1 MDPDHSALRR
11 LHDLLTESQYWEQE
25 RMAEYQRSQ
34 LGPLLRHAR
43 AQVPFYQSRLDA
55 VLRADGRID
64 WDRWE
69 EIPIISRRDLVD
81 NYAEIQA
88 RKVPPSH
95 GRSWTMESS
104 GSTGQP
110 VKVTYNNLF
119 ASTNRPFNWRV
130 EKWHDLDWSQTLITR
145 NKEISLEEYPDGRSG
160 GPWGPPWERA
170 SQAGRQVEVGRKT
183 PPEQLLRFFHERQ
196 PAYITCG
203 PNALHMMTL
212 EARRLGLTIHFRAAF
227 SHGERVTDEA
237 ALMARKTFGTPLFER
252 YSSREAGRMA
262 HQCPHQNGLHV
273 NAEKVLVEIVDENG
287 RACPPG
293 VSGRVVVT
301 PFYNTASPLIRY
313 EQGDIAVFGAPCA
326 CGRTLPVI
334 ANVLGRMSA
343 IFRHPNG
350 SARHRYYPETAREKL
365 RCGLWQIA
373 QVGPLDFEVR
383 YVPNDWDE
391 PADEAA
397 ALEIFLESYFAD
409 ARVTFVRTRTLRAT
423 PADKYLEYV
432 YEVPPSAT
440 NAAAATPEKA
450 I

>member
-1 MDPDHSALRR
+1 MAPDHSALRR
-11 LHDLLTESQYWEQE
+11 LYELISESQYWAPE
-25 RMAEYQRSQ
+25 RMVEYQRSQ
-34 LGPLLRHAR
+34 LGPLLRHAQ

-55 VLRADGRID
+55 VLRANGRID

-69 EIPIISRRDLVD
+69 DIPIISRRDLVD

-95 GRSWTMESS
+95 GKGWMMESS

-110 VKVTYNNLF
+110 VRVTYNDLF

-130 EKWHDLDWSQTLITR
+130 DKWHDLDWSQMLVTR
-145 NKEISLEEYPDGRSG
+145 GKEVSLDEYPDGASAG
-160 GPWGPPWERA
+160 IWGPPWERSA
-170 SQAGRQVEVGRKT
+170 QAGRQVELGRKT
-183 PPEQLLRFFHERQ
+183 PPEQLLKYFQKHR

-203 PNALHMMTL
+203 PNAFHMLTL
-212 EARRLGLTIHFRAAF
+212 EARRLGLNIHFRAAF

-237 ALMARKTFGTPLFER
+237 ALMARRTFGTPLFER

-313 EQGDIAVFGAPCA
+313 EQGDIAVFGEAPCT
-326 CGRTLPVI
+326 CGRTLPI
-334 ANVLGRMSA
+334 MASVLGRMSA
-343 IFRHPNG
+343 IFRHPSG
-350 SARHRYYPETAREKL
+350 AVQHRYYPEVAREKL
-365 RCGLWQIA
+365 RCSLWQIA
-373 QVGPLDFEVR
+373 QVGSLDFEVR
-383 YVPNDWDE
+383 YVPVDWDV

-397 ALEIFLESYFAD
+397 AADIFRETYFAD
-409 ARVTFVRTRTLRAT
+409 ARVTFVRTRVLRAT

-432 YEVPPSAT
+432 YEVRSPAASA
-440 NAAAATPEKA
+440 
-450 I
+450 